1 LQPRSKSQRPSAIS
15 LLVTVIVA
23 LVVFAGVVAAAK
35 HFPIQKE
42 TTGAAPVTAP
52 ADQKSPERSDRIQPK
67 RSP

>member
-1 LQPRSKSQRPSAIS
+1 LNTPNRSQRPSAIS
-15 LLVTVIVA
+15 LFVTVIVA

-35 HFPIQKE
+35 YFPIQKE

-52 ADQKSPERSDRIQPK
+52 VDQKSPERSDRIQPK